1 MHPPQIDLYVLR
13 ECHQSKGLPG
23 GKMIRL
29 VVEMSDKTYR
39 NLKNGIDVG
48 LFTVSLRTLEDYGVN
63 IVDKRVVE

>member
-1 MHPPQIDLYVLR
+1 
-13 ECHQSKGLPG
+13 LPG